1 MRSIL
6 ARIVLFANTTW
17 YLYNFRSSL
26 ARALRARGDEVVLL
40 SPADR
45 YAAALREE
53 DLRWEAFE
61 FDRRGLN
68 PVIEAS
74 VIVRLIARYRGLQPD
89 LVHHFTVK
97 PVLYGSL
104 AAILAGR
111 PAVVNSI
118 PGMGYLALAR
128 DLKSRMLRLVT
139 RALYRG
145 FLPRGRTKVIFQNTS
160 DRDRFLEAGLVL
172 QASTVVIPGSGVD
185 LHRFRV
191 TPEPEGEPV
200 VLMASR
206 MLWDKGAGELV
217 EASRMLRS
225 RGLKARVI
233 LAGQPDAGNPNS
245 ISNGQ
250 LRDWHAEGFVE
261 WLGHQDNMPELYA
274 RAHLVVLPTSYG
286 EGLPRSLVEAAA
298 CGRAIVAS
306 DVPGCR
312 EAVADGISGILVK
325 PHDTEG
331 LANAI
336 EGLLRDPARRAS
348 MGRRGRERA
357 EREFSDEQIVS
368 QTLAVYDE
376 LLPRRSHDV

>member
-1 MRSIL
+1 VRAL

-17 YLYNFRSSL
+17 YLFNFRLSL
-26 ARALRARGDEVVLL
+26 ANALRARGNEVVLI

-45 YAAALREE
+45 YGAALRQ
-53 DLRWEAFE
+53 DGLRWEAFE

-74 VIVRLIARYRGLQPD
+74 VVVRLIARYRGLRPD

-104 AAILAGR
+104 AAFLAGR

-118 PGMGYLALAR
+118 TGMGYLAAAR
-128 DLKSRMLRLVT
+128 DLKTRMLRLIT

-145 FLPRGRTKVIFQNTS
+145 FLPRRRSKVIFQNQS
-160 DRDRFLEAGLVL
+160 DRDRFLEAGLVP

-185 LHRFRV
+185 LHRFRL

-206 MLWDKGAGELV
+206 MIWDKGAGDLV

-225 RGLKARVI
+225 RGVKARVI
-233 LAGQPDAGNPNS
+233 LAGQPDAGNPGS
-245 ISNGQ
+245 ISEGQ

-261 WLGHQDNMPELYA
+261 WLGHQDDMPELYA

-325 PHDTEG
+325 PHDAEG

-336 EGLLRDPARRAS
+336 EALLRDPARRAA
-348 MGRRGRERA
+348 MGRKGRERA
-357 EREFSDEQIVS
+357 ETEFSDEQIVS

-376 LLPRRSHDV
+376 LLSRRSHHG

>member
-1 MRSIL
+1 MRVTL

-17 YLYNFRSSL
+17 YLYNFRISL

-40 SPADR
+40 SPEDR
-45 YAAALREE
+45 YAAALRDEG
-53 DLRWEAFE
+53 LGWEAFE

-74 VIVRLIARYRGLQPD
+74 VIVRLIARYRGLRPD
-89 LVHHFTVK
+89 LVHHFTLK

-104 AAILAGR
+104 AALLAGR

-118 PGMGYLALAR
+118 TGMGYLALAR
-128 DLKSRMLRLVT
+128 GLQGRTLQLIT

-145 FLPRGRTKVIFQNTS
+145 FLPRRSSKVIFQNQS
-160 DRDRFLEAGLVL
+160 DLDRFLEAGLVPK
-172 QASTVVIPGSGVD
+172 ASAVVIAGSGVD
-185 LHRFRV
+185 LGRFRV

-206 MLWDKGAGELV
+206 MLWDKGASELV
-217 EASRMLRS
+217 EASRLLRS
-225 RGLKARVI
+225 RGFEAKVI
-233 LAGQPDAGNPNS
+233 LAGQPDTGNPNT
-245 ISNGQ
+245 ISEEQ
-250 LRDWHAEGFVE
+250 LREWDAEGFVE
-261 WLGHQDNMPELYA
+261 WLGHQDSMPELYA
-274 RAHLVVLPTSYG
+274 RAHVVVLPTSYG

-312 EAVADGISGILVK
+312 EAVADGVNGILVR
-325 PHDTEG
+325 PHDPEG
-331 LANAI
+331 LADAI
-336 EGLLRDPARRAS
+336 EALLRDPARRAA
-348 MGRRGRERA
+348 MGRKGRERA

-368 QTLAVYDE
+368 KTLEVYDE
-376 LLPRRSHDV
+376 LLPRRSREA